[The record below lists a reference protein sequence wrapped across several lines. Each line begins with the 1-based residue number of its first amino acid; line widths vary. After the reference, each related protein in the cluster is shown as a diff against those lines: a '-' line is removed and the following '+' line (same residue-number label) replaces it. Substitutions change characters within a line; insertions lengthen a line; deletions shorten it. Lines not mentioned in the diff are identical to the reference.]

1 MGFFGVKKK
10 EKMTEII
17 GECMDALTFWFVWD
31 GSPYTLR
38 RFDLKITFEGQDN
51 SSAIKYINNVPSG
64 KQKSA
69 ETSFSP
75 ENMSALVD
83 IGTAQIPQGE
93 GGKHTL
99 LAGIKKDAA
108 ASEAGVLSNYRVV
121 MAHTMSGE
129 DLRKANEDGFD
140 LKNINSEDSV
150 TILDKVKAET
160 AKGGTVI
167 KGYNDDLDGS
177 VLESV
182 GNAGLESVIKKALLS
197 EDLPLTDENIKDV
210 KNSVSLASEL
220 ESPAESEII
229 YMIENELMPTV
240 RDFYVAKSAAPAAV
254 QAKAT
259 SEDLDSPA
267 MKKVKERMQEAAQ
280 VLDDPEEGF
289 ERAKWLF
296 DRSLPVTPE
305 NILRSRT
312 IDEVEFPV
320 SPEKAAKAAARAIA
334 EGYEAEDADLSGK
347 PGIYEQAAS
356 VLNKYFSDEMNRP
369 EDITYQRKIQEIRL
383 SMTAEV
389 NIELIRSGFAI
400 DTAPIEELL
409 NELKVA
415 EQAVAVKYF
424 PETAGVTAHGDNA
437 PGMSIGSPEDAVRAY
452 RLMNAVNNSVSE
464 LADSPASSLGMF
476 ISRTSAEVAF
486 REFEEIALGE
496 KDRMQKAGESYE
508 ALMTQVRPDLGDRLS
523 KAFANVDSLISEMG
537 LDLNDENRRHV
548 RILAYNR
555 MEISVSNIEKVAE
568 ADRIVTGVIDKM
580 KPAAVLDMIRNG
592 INPLEKTFDEINEF
606 LDERVVKT
614 GGYEKA
620 SENYAQFLYAL
631 DKNKEITA
639 EERDSY
645 IGIYRMLNKIESRD
659 GSAVGAVVETGSALD
674 FANLLTAVRSSR
686 FRGMDVMVDEN
697 TGLTEIRTIGKSIT
711 DQIMASFAGESAQY
725 YEKEAEEIRKSA
737 YAGKESLE
745 FVQASGLEE
754 TPEIINAAVNL
765 LSSDEDLYKM
775 LSGEKKDNK
784 SLDEKLKKF
793 EEKALDA
800 FSKGDAAGE
809 YKEMLESVRE
819 TVSEMTFDAG
829 SVIDVKAL
837 QMVNKQ
843 ISVAVKAADEGAMEY
858 FIPVEIGGEISKVRV
873 SFKGAG
879 EGASYADITF
889 RSPSGAEC
897 KAHIEAS
904 ETSVSGYIS
913 VNSDDDIKKMMTVSD
928 IFIADL
934 KGQGFDTSAGIGVV
948 KADQTA
954 GTDAGIYRREGAGR
968 KELFGI
974 SKDFLKAVK
983 ESYNEN

>member
-1 MGFFGVKKK
+1 M
-10 EKMTEII
+10 
-17 GECMDALTFWFVWD
+17 
-31 GSPYTLR
+31 
-38 RFDLKITFEGQDN
+38 KITFEGQDN
-51 SSAIKYINNVPSG
+51 STAIKYINNVPSG

-83 IGTAQIPQGE
+83 IGSAQIPKGAD
-93 GGKHTL
+93 GKHTL

-108 ASEAGVLSNYRVV
+108 ASEAGVLSDARIV
-121 MAHTMSGE
+121 MAHTMSGD

-140 LKNINSEDSV
+140 LKNMNSEDSV

-167 KGYNDDLDGS
+167 HGYNDDLDGS

-182 GNAGLESVIKKALLS
+182 GNAGLESVIKKALMS
-197 EDLPLTDENIKDV
+197 EDLPLTDENFKDV
-210 KNSVSLASEL
+210 KNAVSLASEL
-220 ESPAESEII
+220 ESPAESEAV

-240 RDFYVAKSAAPAAV
+240 RDFYVAKNAAPSSV
-254 QAKAT
+254 QAKPAA
-259 SEDLDSPA
+259 EDLDSPG
-267 MKKVKERMQEAAQ
+267 MKNVKESMLEAAK
-280 VLDDPEEGF
+280 VLDNPEEGF

-296 DRSLPVTPE
+296 DRSLPVTGE
-305 NILRSRT
+305 NILRSKT
-312 IDEVEFPV
+312 IDEIKFPIPV
-320 SPEKAAKAAARAIA
+320 EKAAKAAARAIA
-334 EGYEAEDADLSGK
+334 EGYKAEDADLSEK
-347 PGIYEQAAS
+347 PGIYEQAAEM
-356 VLNKYFSDEMNRP
+356 LDKYFSEGIERP
-369 EDITYQRKIQEIRL
+369 EDITWQRKVQEIRL

-415 EQAVAVKYF
+415 EQAVAIKYF

-437 PGMSIGSPEDAVRAY
+437 PGMSIGSPEDAVKAY
-452 RLMNAVNNSVSE
+452 RLMNAVNNSVAE
-464 LADSPASSLGMF
+464 LADAPASSLGMF
-476 ISRTSAEVAF
+476 TTRVPAEVAF

-537 LDLNDENRRHV
+537 LDLSDENRRHV

-555 MEISVSNIEKVAE
+555 MEISVENIDKVAE
-568 ADRIVTGVIDKM
+568 ADKVVTDVIGRM
-580 KPAAVLDMIRNG
+580 KPAAVLDMIRSG
-592 INPLEKTFDEINEF
+592 INPLEKSFDEINQF

-631 DKNKEITA
+631 DKNKEITEA
-639 EERDSY
+639 ERDSY
-645 IGIYRMLNKIESRD
+645 IGIYRMLNKIESKD
-659 GSAVGAVVETGSALD
+659 GSAVGAVIETGSTLD
-674 FANLLTAVRSSR
+674 FSNLLTAVRSSR
-686 FRGMDVMVDEN
+686 FKGMDVRVDEN
-697 TGLTEIRTIGKSIT
+697 MGLTEIRTVGKSIT
-711 DQIMASFAGESAQY
+711 DQIMASFAEDSAEY

-737 YAGKESLE
+737 YAGRESIELM
-745 FVQASGLEE
+745 QAAELEE
-754 TPEIINAAVNL
+754 TPENINAAVNL
-765 LSSDEDLYKM
+765 LSADEDLYKI
-775 LSGEKKDNK
+775 LSGYKKDNK
-784 SLDEKLKKF
+784 DLGDKLKKF
-793 EEKALDA
+793 EEEISD
-800 FSKGDAAGE
+800 SDG
-809 YKEMLESVRE
+809 YKEMLESVKE
-819 TVSEMTFDAG
+819 TVSEMTFEAG

-843 ISVAVKAADEGAMEY
+843 ISVAIKAADEGAMEY
-858 FIPVEIGGEISKVRV
+858 FIPVEIGGEVSKVRV
-873 SFKGAG
+873 SFKGSA
-879 EGASYADITF
+879 EDASYTDITF
-889 RSPSGAEC
+889 KTPSGAEC
-897 KAHIEAS
+897 RAHIEAS
-904 ETSVSGYIS
+904 KDSVSGYIS
-913 VNSDDDIKKMMTVSD
+913 VNSDDDIKKLTSASD

-934 KGQGFDTSAGIGVV
+934 KSQGFDTSAGIGVV
-948 KADQTA
+948 RANSSA

-974 SKDFLKAVK
+974 SRDFLKAVK

>member
-1 MGFFGVKKK
+1 MRSPFGLFG
-10 EKMTEII
+10 TDPLIYI
-17 GECMDALTFWFVWD
+17 
-31 GSPYTLR
+31 R

-99 LAGIKKDAA
+99 LAGLKKDAA
-108 ASEAGVLSNYRVV
+108 ASEAGVLSDYRVV
-121 MAHTMSGE
+121 MAHTMSGD

-140 LKNINSEDSV
+140 LKNMNSDESV

-167 KGYNDDLDGS
+167 RGYNDDLDGS

-182 GNAGLESVIKKALLS
+182 GNAGLDSVIKKALMS

-210 KNSVSLASEL
+210 KNAVSLASDL
-220 ESPAESEII
+220 ERPAESETV

-240 RDFYVAKSAAPAAV
+240 RDFYVAKNAAPQAV
-254 QAKAT
+254 KAPSV
-259 SEDLDSPA
+259 SEDLDSPE
-267 MKKVKERMQEAAQ
+267 MKNIKESMQEAAK
-280 VLDDPEEGF
+280 VLDDTEEGF

-305 NILRSRT
+305 NILRSKT
-312 IDEVEFPV
+312 IDEVEFPITV
-320 SPEKAAKAAARAIA
+320 EKAAKAAARAIA
-334 EGYEAEDADLSGK
+334 EGYKAEDADLSGK
-347 PGIYEQAAS
+347 PGIYEVAAS
-356 VLNKYFSDEMNRP
+356 VLDKYFSDEMNRP

-415 EQAVAVKYF
+415 EQAVAIKYF

-437 PGMSIGSPEDAVRAY
+437 PEMSIGSPEDAVKAY
-452 RLMNAVNNSVSE
+452 RLMNSVNEAVKE
-464 LADSPASSLGMF
+464 LADAPASSLGMF
-476 ISRTSAEVAF
+476 TTRVPAEVAF
-486 REFEEIALGE
+486 GEFEEIALGE
-496 KDRMQKAGESYE
+496 KERIHRAGESYE

-523 KAFANVDSLISEMG
+523 KAFSNVDSLISEMG

-555 MEISVSNIEKVAE
+555 MEISIENIDKVAE
-568 ADRIVTGVIDKM
+568 ADKVVTGVIDKM

-614 GGYEKA
+614 GGYENA

-631 DKNKEITA
+631 DKNKEITSA
-639 EERDSY
+639 ERESY
-645 IGIYRMLNKIESRD
+645 IGIYRMLNKIESKD
-659 GSAVGAVVETGSALD
+659 GSAVGAVLETGSTLD
-674 FANLLTAVRSSR
+674 FSSLLTAVRSSR
-686 FRGMDVMVDEN
+686 FKGMDVKIDEN
-697 TGLTEIRTIGKSIT
+697 TGLTEIRTVGKSIT
-711 DQIMASFAGESAQY
+711 DQIMASFAENSAEY

-737 YAGKESLE
+737 YAGRESFELLRE
-745 FVQASGLEE
+745 ANLPE
-754 TPEIINAAVNL
+754 TPENINASVSLISGDDDFYKA
-765 LSSDEDLYKM
+765 LSEVKKKQLKEDAGLNR
-775 LSGEKKDNK
+775 L
-784 SLDEKLKKF
+784 
-793 EEKALDA
+793 EEKAWDMLSAADDDTDA
-800 FSKGDAAGE
+800 YKELMDSASKLAGE
-809 YKEMLESVRE
+809 L
-819 TVSEMTFDAG
+819 TFDAG
-829 SVIDVKAL
+829 EVIDIKAM
-837 QMVNKQ
+837 QQVNKQ
-843 ISVAVKAADEGAMEY
+843 ISVAVKMADEGIEEY
-858 FIPVEIGGEISKVRV
+858 FIPVEIGGEVSKVRV
-873 SFKGAG
+873 SFKGSGDGSSSADISFKTP
-879 EGASYADITF
+879 EGAQC
-889 RSPSGAEC
+889 R
-897 KAHIEAS
+897 AHIEVS
-904 ETSVSGYIS
+904 DKSVGGYIS
-913 VNSDDDIKKMMTVSD
+913 VNSDDDIKKMTPVSD

-934 KGQGFDTSAGIGVV
+934 KGQGFDTSAGIAVV
-948 KADQTA
+948 KANQHA
-954 GTDAGIYRREGAGR
+954 GTDAGVYRREGAGR

-974 SKDFLKAVK
+974 SRDFLKAVK